1 MINEDIQLVKVV
13 ELKFHFYLLQV
24 IVVAFKNRN
33 LPLPESNEQLYEAYK
48 DATVEKIA
56 HTNQMR

>member
-1 MINEDIQLVKVV
+1 M
-13 ELKFHFYLLQV
+13 
-24 IVVAFKNRN
+24 AFKNRK
-33 LPLPESNEQLYEAYK
+33 LSLPESHEELYEISDK